1 MIVIFVQKSWV
12 DTIGDVADLLLFRGE
27 QNGYVSI
34 LAGKAVA
41 GYPFVE
47 AQLARKDIT
56 EHGKVFIPSNI
67 PSNLVSGIFDLT
79 ETETSKFGFH
89 QSKKG

>member
-12 DTIGDVADLLLFRGE
+12 DTIGDVADLLLIRGE
-27 QNGYVSI
+27 QNGYVSV

-47 AQLARKDIT
+47 AQLARKEVT
-56 EHGKVFIPSNI
+56 ESGKVFIPSSI
-67 PSNLVSGIFDLT
+67 PTNLVSGIFDVT
-79 ETETSKFGFH
+79 EIETSKFGFH
-89 QSKKG
+89 QPNKA